1 MILYEFKKC
10 KMIRNRGE
18 RYKIAQN
25 NKICVQLK
33 LKLFKNSEQS

>member
-1 MILYEFKKC
+1 MILIEIKKC
-10 KMIRNRGE
+10 KKIRNRVE